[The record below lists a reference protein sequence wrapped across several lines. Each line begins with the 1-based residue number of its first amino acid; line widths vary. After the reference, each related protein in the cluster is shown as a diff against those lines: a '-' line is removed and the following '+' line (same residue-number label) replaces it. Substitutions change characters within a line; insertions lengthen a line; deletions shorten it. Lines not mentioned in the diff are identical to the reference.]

1 MLSFAAAAL
10 GLQNGLA
17 PTGTQLRASKV
28 QMSRFTGQIWDLD
41 AKKAILSEWDLEAP
55 RGYDNFNPFERDSV
69 GNACD
74 TNGKV
79 PGETAYKDPIRAD
92 TSFAQ
97 MQADRA
103 AMEVINADPKMKI
116 TGKPGNWKF
125 GWDEGL
131 GSVP

>member
-41 AKKAILSEWDLEAP
+41 AKKAILSEWDPEAP
-55 RGYDNFNPFERDSV
+55 RGYDNVNPFERDSV

-74 TNGKV
+74 TNGKF
-79 PGETAYKDPIRAD
+79 PGETAYKDPKRAD
-92 TSFAQ
+92 TSLAQ
-97 MQADRA
+97 MQADRETA
-103 AMEVINADPKMKI
+103 YKDPKRA
-116 TGKPGNWKF
+116 
-125 GWDEGL
+125 
-131 GSVP
+131 